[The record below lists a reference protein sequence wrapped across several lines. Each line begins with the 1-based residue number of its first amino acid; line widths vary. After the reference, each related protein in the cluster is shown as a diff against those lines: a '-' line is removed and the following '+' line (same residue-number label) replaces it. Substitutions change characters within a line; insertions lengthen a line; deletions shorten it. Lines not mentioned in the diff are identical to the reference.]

1 MLLLAS
7 RSQHIQARHLAHL
20 EQNLR
25 PMVLQLSGV
34 VQSLGDLHYDSD
46 VMLDRLSQHIMDKLD
61 KASAVDLT
69 QLVCARF
76 AATALQHRLC

>member
-1 MLLLAS
+1 
-7 RSQHIQARHLAHL
+7 
-20 EQNLR
+20 
-25 PMVLQLSGV
+25 MVLQLSGV

-69 QLVCARF
+69 QLVGALPL
-76 AATALQHRLC
+76 AASAPCLMRLSPCLGS

>member
-1 MLLLAS
+1 ML
-7 RSQHIQARHLAHL
+7 
-20 EQNLR
+20 
-25 PMVLQLSGV
+25 LQLSGV

-69 QLVCARF
+69 QLVCPFRWY
-76 AATALQHRLC
+76 